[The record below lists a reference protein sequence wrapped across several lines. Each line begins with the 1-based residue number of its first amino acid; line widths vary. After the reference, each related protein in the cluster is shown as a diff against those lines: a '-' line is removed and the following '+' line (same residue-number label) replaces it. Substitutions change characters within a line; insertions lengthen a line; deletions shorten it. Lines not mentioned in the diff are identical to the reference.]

1 MMGLKDG
8 VFHLSW
14 FITYVLQ
21 VKFCHSLLC
30 YIFCDGVGRNTL
42 MLVSL
47 YCIVGMEQ
55 YAIFPMIWCLW
66 LERNDRIFNDVL
78 TLVDLHSKGPISCI
92 PPMSSLFSFFYLL
105 VTRVGEV
112 LSFAKIKCS
121 FSWYFFFSFLLFLE
135 AALSSF
141 PIILSFSYIFFH
153 LCKTKSEHE

>member
-105 VTRVGEV
+105 VTRVGWCIICFGYPKYYYN
-112 LSFAKIKCS
+112 LFHK
-121 FSWYFFFSFLLFLE
+121 YFLMNN
-135 AALSSF
+135 
-141 PIILSFSYIFFH
+141 YYH
-153 LCKTKSEHE
+153 YC